1 MQWIQKPSDR
11 AAVESLISS
20 LRNDA
25 ALGGM
30 MTSRNAHILA
40 PLLVRRGIID
50 AGAALRFLR
59 PSLSD
64 LHSPEQMTGL
74 SAAVDRLDAA
84 IERKEPMLIYG
95 DYDVDGTM
103 AVIILKTAIEL
114 CAGTVDF
121 HVPHRIREG
130 YDMRDDVIE
139 RAAAAG
145 IRLIISVDMGI
156 RAFGPAE
163 TAQRLGVDLIVTD
176 HHLPGQDGVPKAL
189 AVINPNQNG
198 CSYPYKQLCGAGV
211 AFKLAQGLMQR
222 RLASR
227 DQNKLLLSFMK
238 VVAIATIAD
247 AVPLTG
253 ENRVF
258 ASLGLDALRRAV
270 NPGLKAL
277 LESAQISANRP
288 PTSGEVGFRIAP
300 RINAAGRM
308 DIARDVIELFSVKDP
323 ARARELASKLNQL
336 NTDRQEE
343 ERRILLAVEERFA
356 ADAALCDAYCIVVDG
371 DAWHRGVIGI
381 TATRIVEK
389 YNRPTLVISR
399 EGDEA
404 FGSGRS
410 IRAFHLLEAVE
421 SCGNL
426 FTRYGGHSHACGFAM
441 PAANVPEL
449 RTRLDAFARTKLRL
463 SDFEPMLETDGELDL
478 TDVTPELFHALE
490 LLEPFGMSN
499 AEPVFVSRA
508 VRLVA
513 PPKIL
518 KEKHVKLKL
527 RAGERVV
534 LSDESLELS
543 AAAILA
549 TPRCHPDGAA
559 IHRDKRTA
567 AAAEAQGVSPRTD
580 GKVDYRSKIVYDAL
594 GWHMAERIQQ
604 NPLLAGDSIDIAF
617 CIGHNDHPEYGG
629 LELSLRDLR
638 APATTDGSAHP
649 AVPSAR

>member
-1 MQWIQKPSDR
+1 
-11 AAVESLISS
+11 
-20 LRNDA
+20 
-25 ALGGM
+25 
-30 MTSRNAHILA
+30 
-40 PLLVRRGIID
+40 
-50 AGAALRFLR
+50 
-59 PSLSD
+59 
-64 LHSPEQMTGL
+64 
-74 SAAVDRLDAA
+74 
-84 IERKEPMLIYG
+84 
-95 DYDVDGTM
+95 
-103 AVIILKTAIEL
+103 
-114 CAGTVDF
+114 
-121 HVPHRIREG
+121 
-130 YDMRDDVIE
+130 
-139 RAAAAG
+139 
-145 IRLIISVDMGI
+145 
-156 RAFGPAE
+156 
-163 TAQRLGVDLIVTD
+163 
-176 HHLPGQDGVPKAL
+176 
-189 AVINPNQNG
+189 
-198 CSYPYKQLCGAGV
+198 
-211 AFKLAQGLMQR
+211 
-222 RLASR
+222 
-227 DQNKLLLSFMK
+227 
-238 VVAIATIAD
+238 VAIATIAD

-323 ARARELASKLNQL
+323 ARARELAAKLNQL

-343 ERRILLAVEERFA
+343 ERRILQAVEERFA
-356 ADAALCDAYCIVVDG
+356 ADSALCDAYCIVVDG

-410 IRAFHLLEAVE
+410 IRAFHLLEAIE
-421 SCGNL
+421 ACGSL
-426 FTRYGGHSHACGFAM
+426 FSRYGGHSHACGFAM

-449 RTRLDAFARTKLRL
+449 RARLDTFARTKLKL
-463 SDFEPMLETDGELDL
+463 ADFEPTLEIDGELDL
-478 TDVTPELFHALE
+478 TDVTPEVFHALE

-499 AEPVFVSRA
+499 PEPVFVARG

-527 RAGERVV
+527 RAAERA
-534 LSDESLELS
+534 LGMDESSQLS
-543 AAAILA
+543 AEAILA

-559 IHRDKRTA
+559 IRRSERASAVAESQALSMRT
-567 AAAEAQGVSPRTD
+567 ESREIRTD
-580 GKVDYRSKIVYDAL
+580 FRSKIAFDAL

-604 NPLLAGDSIDIAF
+604 NPLLAGDSIEIAF

-629 LELSLRDLR
+629 LELGLRDFR
-638 APATTDGSAHP
+638 SSVTTNGSVHPDAPSSH
-649 AVPSAR
+649 